1 MLETG
6 TVKEIVAAV
15 LADRDAKDLEDLAGV
30 FGVENGNSEF
40 CDVFEL
46 GDWFF
51 EQLDMLGIDIGDMI
65 LGLAAEA
72 AGYSQ
77 DELFE
82 GIRNDTSL
90 RYI

>member
-15 LADRDAKDLEDLAGV
+15 LADQDAKDLGDLAGV

-51 EQLDMLGIDIGDMI
+51 EQLDMLGIDIADMI
-65 LGLAAEA
+65 LDIAAET

-82 GIRNDTSL
+82 EIRNDTSL
-90 RYI
+90 RYV